1 MTKSCAEGAEGAAT
15 KRAPSAPQTATA
27 GSFAAGRG
35 SNKQVMRSTPEP
47 TSCTRGWASSRHE
60 EQESCW
66 PQRLRSRSQNV
77 QPTAG
82 ESTSRLTLSVCP
94 THRHEWLAWLHV
106 RHLWC
111 HGTRYVRH
119 APWYAYGVRAVC
131 RALVQAALRV
141 RYVQQRRRLAPIPH
155 TYSTE
160 EPGRGCQLSSPRSAA
175 RGVCCCA
182 AATMSDRRR
191 TCSQSG
197 SSHHP
202 RRPCLRTA
210 AAHAP
215 HTRPRPPPMSQ
226 RNCRYK
232 SVGPRCSVTAT
243 LYRLK
248 GHCCK

>member
-60 EQESCW
+60 EQEPCW

-141 RYVQQRRRLAPIPH
+141 RYVQQRRRLTHPFPIRTARKNRDVGVSSVRH
-155 TYSTE
+155 AVLQE
-160 EPGRGCQLSSPRSAA
+160 RFAAAQLRPCRIGVVHAA
-175 RGVCCCA
+175 RPA
-182 AATMSDRRR
+182 AATTLYDRACAQLQPMRLTLDRGLRPCRSGAVDTSPWGQGALCRRR
-191 TCSQSG
+191 G
-197 SSHHP
+197 S
-202 RRPCLRTA
+202 T
-210 AAHAP
+210 
-215 HTRPRPPPMSQ
+215 
-226 RNCRYK
+226 
-232 SVGPRCSVTAT
+232 V
-243 LYRLK
+243 
-248 GHCCK
+248 

>member
-82 ESTSRLTLSVCP
+82 ESTTRLTLSVCP

-111 HGTRYVRH
+111 ATVRGTYGTPPGTRMAYVQYVEPWCKLPCASGTYSNAGGWHPFPIRTARKNRDVGVSSVRH
-119 APWYAYGVRAVC
+119 AVLPEGFAVAQLRPCRIGVV
-131 RALVQAALRV
+131 
-141 RYVQQRRRLAPIPH
+141 H
-155 TYSTE
+155 
-160 EPGRGCQLSSPRSAA
+160 AA
-175 RGVCCCA
+175 RPA
-182 AATMSDRRR
+182 AATTLYDRACAQLQPMRLTLDR
-191 TCSQSG
+191 G
-197 SSHHP
+197 L
-202 RRPCLRTA
+202 RPCRSGAVDTSPWGQGAL
-210 AAHAP
+210 
-215 HTRPRPPPMSQ
+215 
-226 RNCRYK
+226 
-232 SVGPRCSVTAT
+232 
-243 LYRLK
+243 
-248 GHCCK
+248 